1 MTKLESD
8 IAKLKAVIES
18 VKTTVKHEP
27 SGGGSDPSNR
37 QNTDNNTRRGIKDLD
52 ILFCMDSNRRFIDFR
67 KLWTIKGSQIQAC
80 GNLNEV
86 KAFIQNC
93 HIRTLQHIL
102 INVGVNDLD
111 TKNAETVFEDIK
123 HIVNTLEV
131 DFPNIKIILCE
142 ITPRSDE
149 KDEEVLKCNDFIKGL
164 AISSKNIFI
173 VRHSNLRDEDY
184 TMHVDNKH
192 ISKNAIPRFASN
204 IKRTLRFVY
213 GVKKYDGNQGRGA
226 HHITRNYRNIDDAR
240 NTHRNY
246 RDNKYYPK

>member
-18 VKTTVKHEP
+18 VKNTVKHEP

-93 HIRTLQHIL
+93 NIRTLQHIL

-111 TKNAETVFEDIK
+111 TKNAETVFEDK
-123 HIVNTLEV
+123 TYREYAGS
-131 DFPNIKIILCE
+131 
-142 ITPRSDE
+142 R
-149 KDEEVLKCNDFIKGL
+149 
-164 AISSKNIFI
+164 
-173 VRHSNLRDEDY
+173 
-184 TMHVDNKH
+184 
-192 ISKNAIPRFASN
+192 ISKY
-204 IKRTLRFVY
+204 K
-213 GVKKYDGNQGRGA
+213 
-226 HHITRNYRNIDDAR
+226 
-240 NTHRNY
+240 
-246 RDNKYYPK
+246 DNFM